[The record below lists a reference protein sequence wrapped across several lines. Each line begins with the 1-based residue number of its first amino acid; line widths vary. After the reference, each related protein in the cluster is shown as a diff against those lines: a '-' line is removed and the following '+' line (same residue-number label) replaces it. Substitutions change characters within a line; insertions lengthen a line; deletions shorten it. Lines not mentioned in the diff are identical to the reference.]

1 MVKIHELKPPKGARS
16 ERKRVGRGPGSGHGQ
31 TSGRGDKGQKSR
43 AGGHVQPWF
52 EGGQLPLHRRV
63 PKRGFTNIFRQEY
76 AIINLKDLSRF
87 EAGTPLS
94 PGLFWEQGMIKHRND
109 LVKILG
115 EGEISQPVTI
125 SAHKFSRSAIQK
137 IEAAGGRAE
146 VIKG

>member
-1 MVKIHELKPPKGARS
+1 MVKIHELKAPKGARS
-16 ERKRVGRGPGSGHGQ
+16 KRKRVGRGPGSGHGQ
-31 TSGRGDKGQKSR
+31 TSGRGDKGQKAR

-76 AIINLKDLSRF
+76 AIINLRDLSRF
-87 EAGTPLS
+87 EAGTSLS
-94 PGLFWEQGMIKHRND
+94 PDLLWEQGMIKHRKD

-115 EGEISQPVTI
+115 EGEISQPLYI
-125 SAHKFSRSAIQK
+125 SAHKFSRSAVQK